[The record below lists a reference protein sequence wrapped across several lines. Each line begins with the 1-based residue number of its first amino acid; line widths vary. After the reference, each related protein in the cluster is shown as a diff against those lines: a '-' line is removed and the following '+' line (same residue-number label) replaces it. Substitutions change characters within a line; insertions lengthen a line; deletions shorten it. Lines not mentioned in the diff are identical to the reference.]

1 MGNSVSIFDK
11 LLDLLNDTLHLAALL
26 MKQGRRTELRIS
38 EELKDLKKLTLMR
51 TVGLRTTGF
60 AFPNSHYAA
69 RATSRWEGG
78 GMRGEG
84 LGGKL

>member
-26 MKQGRRTELRIS
+26 MKQGTRTELRIS

-69 RATSRWEGG
+69 RATSRWV
-78 GMRGEG
+78 
-84 LGGKL
+84 